1 MDSGIVNSDGMP
13 GFECDPPEPKQ
24 SHEDWLENYGHFYE
38 MQYWEQKTKVE
49 G

>member
-24 SHEDWLENYGHFYE
+24 SYDEWLD
-38 MQYWEQKTKVE
+38 QWEWE
-49 G
+49 EEEW